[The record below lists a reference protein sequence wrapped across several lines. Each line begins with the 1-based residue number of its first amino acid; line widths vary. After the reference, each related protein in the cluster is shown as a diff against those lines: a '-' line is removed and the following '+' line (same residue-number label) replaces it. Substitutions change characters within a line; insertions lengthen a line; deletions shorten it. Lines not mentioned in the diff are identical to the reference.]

1 MTFRQFCEGLLGGLA
16 IASPFIL
23 EIIKDALK

>member
-1 MTFRQFCEGLLGGLA
+1 MTFRQFCEGLLGGIA
-16 IASPFIL
+16 VASPFII

>member
-1 MTFRQFCEGLLGGLA
+1 MTFRQFCEGIFGGL
-16 IASPFIL
+16 IVASPFIL